1 MTAMRPVSPI
11 LRSLV
16 AATAALGLALL
27 AGCEASDTAS
37 STVSAEG
44 SEAPAAEGA
53 EPLDAPAETPL
64 DYTALSERNA
74 PDKLLAFYAESLHRK
89 QWSAA
94 ALAWDSNSGISAEIL
109 KSAYDKTEP
118 PTLAI
123 GKGSSEGAAG
133 SLFYEAPVVLD
144 FGTGGETLQGK
155 ITLRRVSD
163 VPGASEEQLSW
174 RIRNSTVGPEK

>member
-1 MTAMRPVSPI
+1 MRPVSPI

-16 AATAALGLALL
+16 AATAAFGLALL
-27 AGCEASDTAS
+27 SGCGTNDTAS
-37 STVSAEG
+37 SPIGGES
-44 SEAPAAEGA
+44 SEAATAESS
-53 EPLDAPAETPL
+53 ETPEAPAETPL
-64 DYTALSERNA
+64 DYTALSERDA
-74 PDKLLAFYAESLHRK
+74 PEKLLAFYAESLHRK

-133 SLFYEAPVVLD
+133 SLFYEAPVVLN
-144 FGTGGETLQGK
+144 FGAGGETLQGK
-155 ITLRRVSD
+155 ITLRRVND

-174 RIRNSTVGPEK
+174 RIRNSTIGPER